1 MHPNLNSNPRK
12 FKIPFIYLC
21 RRLKTQCLSLIR
33 PLSACPSWHCWHRL
47 CSGLHALPWH
57 CCRTHFPH
65 GNTGCSIWGSQLF
78 NCLFS
83 YPSGLSLMISYQV
96 DNSWLKTW
104 VKTDHRFSKHG
115 LKISNIS
122 ISWELV
128 RDANSQVSS
137 QSNWTRQCKG
147 VD

>member
-12 FKIPFIYLC
+12 FKIPFIYFC
-21 RRLKTQCLSLIR
+21 RSLKTQCLSLIITGHFQPALR
-33 PLSACPSWHCWHRL
+33 HRL
-47 CSGLHALPWH
+47 CSGLHALPWY
-57 CCRTHFPH
+57 CCRTHFPY
-65 GNTGCSIWGSQLF
+65 GNTRCPIWGSQLF

-83 YPSGLSLMISYQV
+83 YPSDLSLMISYQL

-104 VKTDHRFSKHG
+104 VKIDYRFSKHG

-137 QSNWTRQCKG
+137 QTNWTRRYKG